1 MNSLKLPLLCILI
14 VSNFLL
20 TTPVAGQQKRR
31 NPDKPPAKAPAP
43 APAPTFDT
51 LLAADTFK
59 VYGEVRNVGALV
71 RSSALNDVL
80 EPVLKLG
87 GPPKDFV
94 EFVNWM
100 KSHADQL
107 TTSRMLVAIAP
118 TVKDVPEFVVAIE
131 FSSPEEAAKFET
143 PLNGMLPTVLPPVT
157 PQSSTAMDEKTVLRP
172 PAAGQKPPAP
182 VPGYSLQRHGSLLLV
197 SPAPVELKK
206 LRPAG
211 SKPLSEDPNFRVGY
225 DRFVSDPVFLF
236 VDMKAIEKEEQER
249 QKQWAE
255 EQKKAEEARKA
266 EQEKQKAEAQQD
278 PENAGEMEPEPSEEE
293 RVTIVGP
300 PEPAAEAAKE
310 PTQDQIVSAA
320 LSAIT
325 ASMISGRPVSPDAL
339 GVGFS
344 PENESFDVR
353 VLMIDAPGKTS
364 DPFPIRFLL
373 PGIKFGPPIAPQSP
387 GVIPN
392 DSDLVL
398 TMSLD
403 LQQLYARI
411 SSPPQETLFG
421 VRPVMNAIDPQAP
434 LAGLEKVLKIK
445 IKDDLVPLLGS
456 EVAISLPLA
465 EFNPLA
471 PPTPPA
477 PPKDETKNAEPKDV
491 KETPRAAFV
500 VISLRDKEG
509 MQRLMPKLLE
519 SLAGKAAATLAQTER
534 REDTEL
540 VSYAGLFGYAFVG
553 NFLVLSNDPATVR
566 HVVDSYLKGAT
577 LAADV
582 PFRNYTRWQ
591 PHELQ
596 GQVYV
601 SPTFTESYKAW
612 ANSPSTRITDE
623 ARAFFARLPAAAQP
637 ITYSLSNDGF
647 GTLHELHVPKSVLL
661 LSVAGIAS
669 TANPPPMVTKERE
682 AIGTLWTIA
691 NAERRYK
698 EKNKSGYA
706 SLEELMTAEF
716 LPKEMLNSRSYKF
729 EIEIT
734 ADGYAISAVPVEYG
748 KSGKMSYFMD
758 QTGVIHGADHGG
770 SPASASDPPVGY

>member
-1 MNSLKLPLLCILI
+1 MNSLKLPLLCVLI
-14 VSNFLL
+14 VANFFL
-20 TTPVAGQQKRR
+20 TAPVAGQQKRR

-43 APAPTFDT
+43 APAPAPTFDT

-59 VYGEVRNVGALV
+59 IYGEVRNVGALV

-100 KSHADQL
+100 KSHSDQL

-118 TVKDVPEFVVAIE
+118 TVKDLPEFVVAIE

-143 PLNGMLPTVLPPVT
+143 PLNGMLPVVLPPVT
-157 PQSSTAMDEKTVLRP
+157 PQSSPAPDQKTVLRP

-225 DRFVSDPVFLF
+225 DRFVSDPVFVF
-236 VDMKAIEKEEQER
+236 VDMKAMEKEEQER

-255 EQKKAEEARKA
+255 EREKADAARKA
-266 EQEKQKAEAQQD
+266 EEEKQKAEGQQD
-278 PENAGEMEPEPSEEE
+278 PENAGEMEPPEDEK
-293 RVTIVGP
+293 VTTVGP
-300 PEPAAEAAKE
+300 PELAPETARE

-320 LSAIT
+320 LSAMA
-325 ASMISGRPVSPDAL
+325 ASMISGQPVSPDAL
-339 GVGFS
+339 GIGFS

-353 VLMIDAPGKTS
+353 MLMIDAPGKTS
-364 DPFPIRFLL
+364 DPFPIRFFM

-387 GVIPN
+387 AVIPN

-403 LQQLYARI
+403 FQQLYARI
-411 SSPPQETLFG
+411 SAPPEMMFLADP
-421 VRPVMNAIDPQAP
+421 RKANAIDPQAP

-456 EVAISLPLA
+456 EVAVSLPLA
-465 EFNPLA
+465 EYNPLA
-471 PPTPPA
+471 PPSPPA
-477 PPKDETKNAEPKDV
+477 PKEEAKDAEAKGA
-491 KETPRAAFV
+491 KETPRAAFA

-519 SLAGKAAATLAQTER
+519 SLAGKAAAALAQTER

-540 VSYAGLFGYAFVG
+540 VSYAGMFGYAFVG

-596 GQVYV
+596 GQIYV
-601 SPTFTESYKAW
+601 SPAFTESYKVW
-612 ANSPSTRITDE
+612 ANSPNARITDE

-691 NAERRYK
+691 NAERQYK

-706 SLEELMTAEF
+706 SLEELMTAEL
-716 LPKEMLNSRSYKF
+716 LPKEMLNSKSYKF

-734 ADGYAISAVPVEYG
+734 ADGYAITAVPVEYG

-758 QTGVIHGADHGG
+758 QTGVIRGADHGG
-770 SPASASDPPVGY
+770 NSASASDPPVGY

>member
-1 MNSLKLPLLCILI
+1 MNSLKLPLLCVLI

-31 NPDKPPAKAPAP
+31 NPDKPPVKAPAP
-43 APAPTFDT
+43 APAPPTFDT

-59 VYGEVRNVGALV
+59 IYGEVRNVGALV

-118 TVKDVPEFVVAIE
+118 TVKDLPEFVVAIE

-157 PQSSTAMDEKTVLRP
+157 PQSSPAPDQKTVLRP

-182 VPGYSLQRHGSLLLV
+182 VPGYSLQRLGSLLLV
-197 SPAPVELKK
+197 SPAPVQLKK

-236 VDMKAIEKEEQER
+236 VDMKAIEKEDQER

-255 EQKKAEEARKA
+255 EREKADQRRKAEE
-266 EQEKQKAEAQQD
+266 EKQKVEAPPA
-278 PENAGEMEPEPSEEE
+278 PENAGEMEPGEDEN
-293 RVTIVGP
+293 VTIVGS
-300 PEPAAEAAKE
+300 PELKGGANE

-320 LSAIT
+320 LSSI
-325 ASMISGRPVSPDAL
+325 ASSMLYGRPVSPDAL

-344 PENESFDVR
+344 PENDSFDLR

-364 DPFPIRFLL
+364 DPFPIRFIM

-387 GVIPN
+387 AVIPN

-403 LQQLYARI
+403 FQQLYARI
-411 SSPPQETLFG
+411 SAPPETMFVG
-421 VRPVMNAIDPQAP
+421 RPLDANAIDLQAP

-456 EVAISLPLA
+456 EVAISLPLT
-465 EFNPLA
+465 EYNPLA
-471 PPTPPA
+471 PPVPPA
-477 PPKDETKNAEPKDV
+477 PPKDEAKNSEAKDT

-500 VISLRDKEG
+500 VMSLRDKEG

-519 SLAGKAAATLAQTER
+519 SLAGKAAAALAQTER

-540 VSYAGLFGYAFVG
+540 VSYAGMFGYAFVG

-566 HVVDSYLKGAT
+566 HVVDSYLKGST

-601 SPTFTESYKAW
+601 SPAFTESYKAW
-612 ANSPSTRITDE
+612 ANSPSARITDE

-691 NAERRYK
+691 NAERQYK

-706 SLEELMTAEF
+706 SLEELMTAEL
-716 LPKEMLNSRSYKF
+716 LPKEMLNGKSYKF

-734 ADGYAISAVPVEYG
+734 AEGYAISAVPVEYG

-758 QTGVIHGADHGG
+758 QTGVIRGADHAGN
-770 SPASASDPPVGY
+770 PASASDPPVGY